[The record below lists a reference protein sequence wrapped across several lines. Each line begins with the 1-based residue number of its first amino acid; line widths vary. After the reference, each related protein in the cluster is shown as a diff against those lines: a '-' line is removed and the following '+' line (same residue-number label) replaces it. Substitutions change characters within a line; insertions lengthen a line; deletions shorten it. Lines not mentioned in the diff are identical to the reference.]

1 MKEPQRSSLTQLG
14 VRPLEGV
21 CHAPHSHPS
30 SNEEQTSERSD
41 NVSPLSNGRLC
52 AGACE
57 KIPRKFAHNVGLF
70 NKITIASFVCALTF
84 VPRTPPTRNRF
95 RPRGRLWRPLVFP
108 CINLCPRP
116 KPFWVRGAWWW
127 YVLWLHQASL
137 GLQPGTM
144 SGSWYQVPGA
154 RHYIREHSSIY
165 ARECKVY
172 IGVRASHVCYVLV
185 LHMNIH
191 IFIPGTR
198 CAFVVVVVYADI
210 LSGEFFFLL
219 HMLFAVHLLFTPV
232 HYMSSLYQVC
242 ITLYVRAVRTRYI

>member
-1 MKEPQRSSLTQLG
+1 M
-14 VRPLEGV
+14 
-21 CHAPHSHPS
+21 PS
-30 SNEEQTSERSD
+30 
-41 NVSPLSNGRLC
+41 
-52 AGACE
+52 
-57 KIPRKFAHNVGLF
+57 IHF
-70 NKITIASFVCALTF
+70 
-84 VPRTPPTRNRF
+84 
-95 RPRGRLWRPLVFP
+95 
-108 CINLCPRP
+108 CPRP
-116 KPFWVRGAWWW
+116 KPVRVRRAWSVICPLIAPGVTGITGW
-127 YVLWLHQASL
+127 YDNRLV
-137 GLQPGTM
+137 
-144 SGSWYQVPGA
+144 VPGA